1 MEAKRAPLLTQRLL
15 LFMGTMILA
24 NIAGHM
30 YQPLLPLYLQEL
42 GAGVGQV
49 GLFFTLGAIAPLAF
63 QILGGWMS
71 DSIGR
76 LQAIAIGSL
85 AGVLGYFVYVFAPSW
100 EWLLMATA
108 TGAMARSFVAP
119 SYMAFIAEEST
130 EATRGRVYGLSQSL
144 FMIVGIVGPPIG
156 GYLSQYLG
164 FRAMFIAAGALYA
177 TATVIRLLM
186 ARNAQRGESEPREKP
201 SLASLR
207 TSLVAMGGL
216 VLAGG
221 VVTWIFISDGVRD
234 VTFSMAFQ
242 LLPLY
247 MQNLMGLSNVEISW
261 LSSIHGLV
269 TMLLLAPAGW
279 LSDKKG
285 ERVGLVAGF
294 FLMAMAIAVFLQS
307 RVFAGFAVVWALFG
321 IGEALIGPAYN
332 ALISKAVPL
341 HLRGTAFG
349 LFSTSIGLISL
360 PAPYIGA
367 MLWERFTP
375 QVPFY
380 APLVATL
387 LMLPVMWIKFKVPGT
402 SEVPDT
408 STLRKTRRRILK

>member
-1 MEAKRAPLLTQRLL
+1 MTPAVNRMDTVTVDSVDPILLGLDRQIQATSGRQPQVARNPLRAILDPLRLPEEFMEAKKTPLLTRRLL

-30 YQPLLPLYLQEL
+30 HRPLLPLYLQEL

-63 QILGGWMS
+63 QILGGWIS
-71 DSIGR
+71 DSVGR
-76 LQAIAIGSL
+76 LQAVAIGSL

-100 EWLLMATA
+100 EWLLMATV
-108 TGAMARSFVAP
+108 TSAMARSFVAP
-119 SYMAFIAEEST
+119 SFMAFIAEEST

-177 TATVIRLLM
+177 SATGIRLLM
-186 ARNAQRGESEPREKP
+186 ARSAQRGENAPREKP
-201 SLASLR
+201 SLTSLR
-207 TSLVAMGGL
+207 AGLAAMGGL

-234 VTFSMAFQ
+234 VTFNMAFQ

-261 LSSIHGLV
+261 LSSIASLV
-269 TMLLLAPAGW
+269 TMLLLAPAG
-279 LSDKKG
+279 
-285 ERVGLVAGF
+285 
-294 FLMAMAIAVFLQS
+294 
-307 RVFAGFAVVWALFG
+307 
-321 IGEALIGPAYN
+321 
-332 ALISKAVPL
+332 
-341 HLRGTAFG
+341 
-349 LFSTSIGLISL
+349 
-360 PAPYIGA
+360 
-367 MLWERFTP
+367 
-375 QVPFY
+375 
-380 APLVATL
+380 
-387 LMLPVMWIKFKVPGT
+387 
-402 SEVPDT
+402 
-408 STLRKTRRRILK
+408 

>member
-1 MEAKRAPLLTQRLL
+1 
-15 LFMGTMILA
+15 MILA

-30 YQPLLPLYLQEL
+30 HGPLMPLYLQEL
-42 GAGVGQV
+42 GAGVEQV

-76 LQAIAIGSL
+76 LQAVAIGSL
-85 AGVLGYFVYVFAPSW
+85 AGVLGYFAYVFAPSW
-100 EWLLMATA
+100 EWLLIATV

-119 SYMAFIAEEST
+119 SFMAFIAEEST

-164 FRAMFIAAGALYA
+164 FRAMFIAAGTLYA
-177 TATVIRLLM
+177 MATVIRLFM
-186 ARNAQRGESEPREKP
+186 ARNAQRGESEGPVGDLRPTP
-201 SLASLR
+201 SLTNLR
-207 TSLVAMGGL
+207 ASLVAMGGL

-234 VTFSMAFQ
+234 VTFNMAFQ

-269 TMLLLAPAGW
+269 TMLLLTPAGW

-285 ERVGLVAGF
+285 ERVGIVAGF
-294 FLMAMAIAVFLQS
+294 FLMAVAIAVFLQS

-321 IGEALIGPAYN
+321 VGEALIGPAYN
-332 ALISKAVPL
+332 ALISKVVPL

-349 LFSTSIGLISL
+349 LFTTSIGLISL

-367 MLWERFTP
+367 VLWEQFAP

-387 LMLPVMWIKFKVPGT
+387 LMLPIMWIKFKVPGT
-402 SEVPDT
+402 SEVPGT
-408 STLRKTRRRILK
+408 STLTKRGGQS

>member
-1 MEAKRAPLLTQRLL
+1 MEANRTPLLTRRLL

-24 NIAGHM
+24 NISGHM

-42 GAGVGQV
+42 GAAVGQV

-63 QILGGWMS
+63 QILGGWLS
-71 DSIGR
+71 DSVGR

-108 TGAMARSFVAP
+108 TSAMAGSFVAP

-130 EATRGRVYGLSQSL
+130 EATRGRVYGLSHSL
-144 FMIVGIVGPPIG
+144 LMVVGIVGPPIG

-164 FRAMFIAAGALYA
+164 FKAMFIAAGALYA
-177 TATVIRLLM
+177 TATAIRLLM
-186 ARNAQRGESEPREKP
+186 ARDAQRGESEPQQKP
-201 SLASLR
+201 SLTNLR
-207 TSLVAMGGL
+207 ASLVAMGGL
-216 VLAGG
+216 ILAGG

-234 VTFSMAFQ
+234 VTFNMAFQ

-261 LSSIHGLV
+261 LSSIASLV
-269 TMLLLAPAGW
+269 TMLLLTPAGW

-285 ERVGLVAGF
+285 ERVGIVAGF
-294 FLMAMAIAVFLQS
+294 FLIAAAIAVFLQS

-321 IGEALIGPAYN
+321 AGEALIGPAYN
-332 ALISKAVPL
+332 ALISKVVPM

-349 LFSTSIGLISL
+349 LFTTSIGLISL

-367 MLWERFTP
+367 VLWERFAP

-380 APLVATL
+380 MPLVATL
-387 LMLPVMWIKFKVPGT
+387 LMLPIMWVKFR
-402 SEVPDT
+402 SEGFRQPAGE
-408 STLRKTRRRILK
+408 SPQAN